1 MAADKRFMSPG
12 LDQLSLN
19 MVPRGVLSGTQ
30 ERAGSRR
37 SSDPAKVEQI
47 HLGVYGETDPLEE
60 ALVAQEA
67 LSRWPAQAHENRRL
81 DVERL
86 TFERLKEERPPIQLS
101 SKSAKP
107 SAQ

>member
-12 LDQLSLN
+12 LDSALPQHGAA
-19 MVPRGVLSGTQ
+19 RGAQRDGGGA
-30 ERAGSRR
+30 RSRR
-37 SSDPAKVEQI
+37 SSDAAKVEQV
-47 HLGVYGETDPLEE
+47 HLGVDGETDPLEE
-60 ALVAQEA
+60 ALVADEV

-101 SKSAKP
+101 S
-107 SAQ
+107 